1 SQFPAFFDAVLTC
14 SLFWGEAVIK
24 TTFELCGQFF
34 LAAVEVCGYFFC
46 ASIRVDSHAAR
57 SLRYQLL
64 KRCVVCCRAASAPC
78 QSPNMRSTDCWTAGC
93 VGPCAKSSVS
103 PCEQPRWNASC

>member
-1 SQFPAFFDAVLTC
+1 FFISQFPAFFDAVLTC

-46 ASIRVDSHAAR
+46 ASIRVDGHAAR
-57 SLRYQLL
+57 SLRYQLV
-64 KRCVVCCRAASAPC
+64 KRWVDCCRALSAPS
-78 QSPNMRSTDCWTAGC
+78 QPWNMLATERCTAGC
-93 VGPCAKSSVS
+93 VGPCES
-103 PCEQPRWNASC
+103 PSRKPCS